1 MRRKDLAKRVSVR
14 LQEKESK
21 KAEIQQTNTIHKDQC
36 NKTSNKIKT
45 QNKQTKDKNINQLKP
60 EPLQKNSKIGM
71 NSSEY
76 IINNEIYYFSNTQK
90 TFVMIENEK

>member
-1 MRRKDLAKRVSVR
+1 M
-14 LQEKESK
+14 
-21 KAEIQQTNTIHKDQC
+21 EIQQTNTIHKDQC

-71 NSSEY
+71 NNSEY